1 MDAST
6 SSSQIEISPRRRVRR
21 VYSLEQKRRVVAEA
35 CVPGAS
41 VALIARRHGLNANLI
56 FTWCRQHRQGVLEEH
71 TRPVKLVPVEVTPM
85 ASVSAPVVQPLGAA
99 EDARIEIALG
109 PDVRITISGVASMA
123 RVAELVSMLR
133 RAL

>member
-6 SSSQIEISPRRRVRR
+6 VSSRTEISPRQRVRR
-21 VYSLEQKRRVVAEA
+21 AYTLEQKRRVVAEA

-41 VALIARRHGLNANLI
+41 VALISRRHGINANLI
-56 FTWCRQHRQGVLEEH
+56 FNWCRQHRQGVLEEH

-85 ASVSAPVVQPLGAA
+85 ASVSAQVVQAVGAA

-109 PDVRITISGVASMA
+109 PDVRISISGVASMA
-123 RVAELVSMLR
+123 RIAELVSLLR
-133 RAL
+133 RSL